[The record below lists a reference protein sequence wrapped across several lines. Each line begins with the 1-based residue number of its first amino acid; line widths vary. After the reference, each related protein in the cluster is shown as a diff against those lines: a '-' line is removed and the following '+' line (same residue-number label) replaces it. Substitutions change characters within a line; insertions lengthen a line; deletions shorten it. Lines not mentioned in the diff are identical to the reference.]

1 MKKKSLNTRF
11 YLMYGIAL
19 LPLILYGLY
28 KNGIELYQKGLVD
41 ILNMLKPFIML
52 FISIAGS
59 LLGGILREAS
69 KTKKFDFSILNKC
82 KTDIIEA
89 ILVVSIL
96 PIKTS
101 PIIIFLT
108 TLIFSLVLNRI
119 KINRIALM
127 YIIIESINV
136 LCGLNSFN
144 NAYETNTIL
153 NYDGLDLFW
162 GLGKGGIFSTSI
174 LFITT
179 GLIFLSFNKLY
190 KRELVYSSIGSFLT
204 LSLIY
209 YTIKSAYTE
218 ILPYIFG
225 YNILFILVF
234 IAPNLYSSSYTVK
247 GQIVSGFLIGI
258 LTFILSFFTPYTS
271 GILGVLIVSFLSNF
285 IDRVFV
291 IKKEKIK

>member
-1 MKKKSLNTRF
+1 
-11 YLMYGIAL
+11 MYGIAL

-153 NYDGLDLFW
+153 NYDGLDLFL

>member
-258 LTFILSFFTPYTS
+258 LTFIS
-271 GILGVLIVSFLSNF
+271 ILL
-285 IDRVFV
+285 
-291 IKKEKIK
+291 